1 MLILLCSLMMMDL
14 LVLEEIQTM
23 AIEKKSRIKVS
34 TLPQK
39 KLSYDFKNYL
49 MNPTRF
55 LCTGWEQMNFLGS
68 VLLTWESLKII
79 ITMNTT
85 KTVAIKC
92 FQ

>member
-1 MLILLCSLMMMDL
+1 MLILLCSLMMDL

-23 AIEKKSRIKVS
+23 AIEKKSGIKVS

-39 KLSYDFKNYL
+39 KLSYDFKNYF

-55 LCTGWEQMNFLGS
+55 LCTGWEQINFLGS

-79 ITMNTT
+79 ITLNTT